1 MNIGIYI
8 HESYQEFDI
17 EQCIND
23 LSQDLLNKPLP
34 GDYQLFFVFENS
46 STLISSQQ
54 KLQVFDLHQH
64 PTIDV
69 LLVVKQS
76 IYNPNDE
83 LALAT
88 VSWLQ
93 LTAQKAQLV
102 STVFFATQLLDK
114 LAIFINL
121 KMLKPSQKQHYIT
134 SAVKP
139 KRPLN
144 NRLKSEL
151 ITSTKQSLPEAI
163 LACLHILHKLEANQ
177 AMAQNSK
184 QLQFD
189 L

>member
-34 GDYQLFFVFENS
+34 SDYQLFFVFKNS

-54 KLQVFDLHQH
+54 KLQVFDLHRH

-69 LLVVKQS
+69 LVVVKQS

-93 LTAQKAQLV
+93 QTAQKAQWV

-114 LAIFINL
+114 LAIFTNL
-121 KMLKPSQKQHYIT
+121 KMLKPSQKQRYNPSTI
-134 SAVKP
+134 KP
-139 KRPLN
+139 KRPVN
-144 NRLKSEL
+144 NGLKSQL
-151 ITSTKQSLPEAI
+151 IVSTKQSLPEAI
-163 LACLHILHKLEANQ
+163 LASLHILLKLQTNQ
-177 AMAQNSK
+177 LMPQHNK